1 LVEAADDICYHII
14 DLEDGC
20 RLGWVPFEQARDLMA
35 AILGDA
41 YMPEKLENTKDE
53 NDKISYLRALAINTL
68 ITQCVDVFL
77 ENEDEILKG
86 EFDKALMDLV
96 PCKKVLREII
106 DVSIDK
112 IYRSNLVLE
121 TEAVGHTVLEG
132 LMQAFIKAAIG
143 QKGAEESSKKNL
155 TVFRLLPNTYQE
167 QIVATGSYYE
177 ISRIC
182 IDYISGMTDRFAIN
196 LYRKL
201 TGITLPGTK

>member
-1 LVEAADDICYHII
+1 
-14 DLEDGC
+14 
-20 RLGWVPFEQARDLMA
+20 
-35 AILGDA
+35 
-41 YMPEKLENTKDE
+41 
-53 NDKISYLRALAINTL
+53 
-68 ITQCVDVFL
+68 
-77 ENEDEILKG
+77 
-86 EFDKALMDLV
+86 
-96 PCKKVLREII
+96 
-106 DVSIDK
+106 
-112 IYRSNLVLE
+112 
-121 TEAVGHTVLEG
+121 
-132 LMQAFIKAAIG
+132 MQAFIKAAIG